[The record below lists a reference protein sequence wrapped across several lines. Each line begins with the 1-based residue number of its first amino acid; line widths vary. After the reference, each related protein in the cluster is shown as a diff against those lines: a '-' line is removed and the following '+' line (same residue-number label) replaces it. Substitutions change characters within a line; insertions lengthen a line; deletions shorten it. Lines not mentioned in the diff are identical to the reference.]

1 MSATLTTLAPPARSQ
16 DTRVISLITLAHGF
30 SHFYQ
35 LLIPSLFVYISRDL
49 GLSYTQLGV
58 LLTLFF
64 GASGVGQVLAGFAVD
79 RLGARNLLLFG
90 LALSAASHVIAGG
103 ASTFTGLALC
113 AFFAGAGNSVF
124 HPADFSLL
132 SGLVSPPRL
141 PWAFSFHGIGGNIGY
156 VVSPTFA
163 VAATSAFGWRN
174 AAWIAGG
181 LGILLALYLFIDPT
195 LKRMPSTTRAPSPTA
210 NAAGSLFKP
219 LLNPVIFAAF
229 GFFCVATFYSTA
241 INAFGA
247 AIFRDY
253 HHIAVEPAVLLVTVY
268 LVAQTVGIVIGGFVG
283 ASGRSPGQT
292 ASRATL
298 LASALAA
305 ILLIPDLPMIAIA
318 IVLSAVGVAN
328 GVVGPSRD
336 LIVKRAAPKE
346 AIGRAYGVVY
356 SGFDIGA
363 SIVPIAYGALID
375 LRLAWVLI
383 VCIVLSFLLNAY
395 IAAWLDRQLIQKS

>member
-1 MSATLTTLAPPARSQ
+1 
-16 DTRVISLITLAHGF
+16 
-30 SHFYQ
+30 
-35 LLIPSLFVYISRDL
+35 
-49 GLSYTQLGV
+49 
-58 LLTLFF
+58 
-64 GASGVGQVLAGFAVD
+64 
-79 RLGARNLLLFG
+79 
-90 LALSAASHVIAGG
+90 
-103 ASTFTGLALC
+103 
-113 AFFAGAGNSVF
+113 
-124 HPADFSLL
+124 
-132 SGLVSPPRL
+132 
-141 PWAFSFHGIGGNIGY
+141 
-156 VVSPTFA
+156 
-163 VAATSAFGWRN
+163 
-174 AAWIAGG
+174 
-181 LGILLALYLFIDPT
+181 
-195 LKRMPSTTRAPSPTA
+195 
-210 NAAGSLFKP
+210 
-219 LLNPVIFAAF
+219 
-229 GFFCVATFYSTA
+229 
-241 INAFGA
+241 
-247 AIFRDY
+247 
-253 HHIAVEPAVLLVTVY
+253 LLVTVY